1 MSIISKLT
9 TVRDALST
17 LEYSVFHYS
26 KGITSTRKYIVW
38 METGEGESL
47 HLNNQKDEQTI
58 EGTIDLF
65 TTIEYDP
72 IIDDIQRV
80 LNEKDISFVLS
91 DVQYEEENDIIH
103 YTWEWEL

>member
-1 MSIISKLT
+1 
-9 TVRDALST
+9 
-17 LEYSVFHYS
+17 
-26 KGITSTRKYIVW
+26 

-65 TTIEYDP
+65 TTIEYDH